1 MDVSFTPAGPRPE
14 AKPHKT
20 ACLIDPCPVRKSIP
34 FSGHADLRKKAIY
47 TRGFMRTATH
57 TGRDLGQVVK
67 DQTWHAGTYSN
78 YIPDSPDN
86 GILVSLG

>member
-1 MDVSFTPAGPRPE
+1 VKNVAPKIAILSGSDLKSVPE
-14 AKPHKT
+14 FNCAVVK
-20 ACLIDPCPVRKSIP
+20 KS
-34 FSGHADLRKKAIY
+34 RVY

-86 GILVSLG
+86 GILVSNSMIHAV